1 MPYVTPKLIV
11 RDAML
16 KVITLR
22 GMPNKYMLPSIHITH
37 KATGIRVRTPRIA
50 DLSFI

>member
-1 MPYVTPKLIV
+1 MPYVTPKPIV
-11 RDAML
+11 RDATL

-22 GMPNKYMLPSIHITH
+22 GMPNKYMLSSIHITD
-37 KATGIRVRTPRIA
+37 KATGIIVRTPRIA